1 MKKNCVNVC
10 MLFSLVLALTACPTG
25 DGGGSGGPYTPPPP
39 QTPLEY
45 TLTSDNLVIK
55 ITETNTEPRAAITPV
70 SGNYYW
76 VYLDG
81 VLINKGTITVSGN
94 GTTIRFR
101 GSGSFTLTLEGDNYA
116 LASRDRIPNALPGG
130 NPISGPRTFTGGS
143 GGGGGDLSMTIRN
156 VRTDG
161 VTITHVE
168 IEDYVSNGNPERL
181 YLADEDVSI
190 APGEEKKY
198 TNPGFRFEDGYDSYY
213 GPGCSYTV
221 HIETSPDIDSLDGHA
236 MAALKKRDFP
246 VIYELRDNGLIRV
259 GGSHDN

>member
-39 QTPLEY
+39 STPLEY
-45 TLTSDNLVIK
+45 TLTSDNLVIR

-81 VLINKGTITVSGN
+81 VLINKGTISVSGN

-101 GSGSFTLTLEGDNYA
+101 GSGSFTLTLDGDNYS
-116 LASRDRIPNALPGG
+116 LSSRDKIPNTLPGG
-130 NPISGPRTFTGGS
+130 SPISGPRTFTGG
-143 GGGGGDLSMTIRN
+143 GGGGDLSMTIKN

-161 VTITHVE
+161 VTITHVK
-168 IEDYVSNGNPERL
+168 IEDYVRDGNPERL

-190 APGEEKKY
+190 APGEEKTY
-198 TNPGFRFEDGYDSYY
+198 TTPGFRFEEDYDNYY
-213 GPGCSYTV
+213 GPSNTYQV
-221 HIETSPDIDSLDGHA
+221 WVETSPDITEETTTGNAGLH
-236 MAALKKRDFP
+236 KHEFP
-246 VIYELRDNGLIRV
+246 VILELRDVGLRRV
-259 GGSHDN
+259 GGSRDN